1 MFHIHEI
8 KRNIQTEKEDQ
19 AGPAGADHE
28 AQQHAT
34 EGNYYD
40 EGPSIMPGAENY
52 AGNQENWGAS
62 AETWLATGP
71 ETTEWT
77 ASNPTPAGVA
87 RPW

>member
-1 MFHIHEI
+1 
-8 KRNIQTEKEDQ
+8 
-19 AGPAGADHE
+19 
-28 AQQHAT
+28 
-34 EGNYYD
+34 
-40 EGPSIMPGAENY
+40 MPGAENY